1 MRRAVKQSLMEIF
14 STLYE
19 AHNYIKNFI
28 EKGKNDEL
36 QSVFSDCQQTA
47 IQLGSVIEE
56 SEGEGFVTVS
66 YLESYCEAVYEV
78 ATSEELVASKIK
90 KTLDRKLMTAESS
103 AKNDIKVKLEI
114 VFMPYKASMWDSLE
128 SVWKSADKD
137 PLCDAYVVPVPYY
150 DKKPDGS
157 LGKFHYEGKDYPDY
171 VPVIH
176 YETYDLSKRRPDV
189 IYIHN
194 PYDEYNF
201 VTSVDPRFYSKELK
215 KYTDCL
221 VYIPYYVSDENT
233 NYVGGNYALSAG
245 VINSDRTIVQ
255 SPKFAELFK
264 KTILSGF
271 GDTPENRAIVNDK
284 IQGLG
289 SPKIDA
295 VKTYKKENHDIP
307 SEWKEIIGN
316 KKVVL
321 YNTHLSMLMKENYKR
336 FIPKLKEVIDY
347 FRNRDDVVLLWRPH
361 PLTVSTA
368 ESMNPEAVAPYM
380 EIVNEFRENKYGI
393 YDDTSDM
400 NRAVAISDAYYGS
413 HSSVVSVYKETGKP
427 VIIQNI
433 DIREDL

>member
-28 EKGKNDEL
+28 EKGKTDDL
-36 QSVFSDCQQTA
+36 QSLFGDCQQTA
-47 IQLGSVIEE
+47 IQLGSIIEE

-66 YLESYCEAVYEV
+66 HLESYCEAVYEI
-78 ATSEELVASKIK
+78 ATSGEFVASKIK
-90 KTLDRKLMTAESS
+90 KTLDRKLMSAESS

-128 SVWKSADKD
+128 SVWKAADKD
-137 PLCDAYVVPVPYY
+137 DMCDAYVVPIPYY
-150 DKKPDGS
+150 DKNSDGT
-157 LGKFHYEGKDYPDY
+157 LGKFHYEGKEYPDY

-201 VTSVDPRFYSKELK
+201 VTSVDPRFYSSELK

-221 VYIPYYVSDENT
+221 VYIPYYVSDKNVNAVRT
-233 NYVGGNYALSAG
+233 HYVLSAG
-245 VINSDRTIVQ
+245 VINSDKTIVQ
-255 SPKFAELFK
+255 SPKFADLFK
-264 KTILSGF
+264 KTLLSQF
-271 GDTPENRAIVNDK
+271 GDTPENRMIVNDK

-289 SPKIDA
+289 SPKFDA
-295 VKTYKKENHDIP
+295 VNTHKKEDYEIP
-307 SEWKEIIGN
+307 SEWKEIIGD

-321 YNTHLSMLMKENYKR
+321 YNTHLSMLMKEYYQK
-336 FIPKLKEVIDY
+336 FIPKLKEVIEY

-361 PLTVSTA
+361 PLTISTA
-368 ESMNPEAVAPYM
+368 QSMNPEALVPYM
-380 EIVNEFRENKYGI
+380 EIVNEFKDNKYGI

-413 HSSVVSVYKETGKP
+413 WSSVIPIYKETGKP
-427 VIIQNI
+427 VMIQNI

>member
-14 STLYE
+14 TTLYE

-28 EKGKNDEL
+28 EKGKTDDL
-36 QSVFSDCQQTA
+36 QSLFGDCQQTA
-47 IQLGSVIEE
+47 IQLGTIIEE

-66 YLESYCEAVYEV
+66 YLESYCEAVYEI
-78 ATSEELVASKIK
+78 ATSGENNASKIK
-90 KTLDRKLMTAESS
+90 KTLDKKLMTAESS

-137 PLCDAYVVPVPYY
+137 PMCDAYVVPIPYY
-150 DKKPDGS
+150 DKNPNGT
-157 LGKFHYEGKDYPDY
+157 LGKFHYEGKEYPDY

-221 VYIPYYVSDENT
+221 VYIPYYVSDENAT
-233 NYVGGNYALSAG
+233 DVGKHYVLSAG
-245 VINSDRTIVQ
+245 VINSDKTIVQ
-255 SPKFAELFK
+255 SPKFEDLFK
-264 KTILSGF
+264 KTLLSQF
-271 GDTPENRAIVNDK
+271 GDTPENRKIVNDK
-284 IQGLG
+284 IHGLG
-289 SPKIDA
+289 SPKFDA
-295 VKTYKKENHDIP
+295 VNTHKKENYDIP

-321 YNTHLSMLMKENYKR
+321 YNTHLSVLMKENYKR
-336 FIPKLKEVIDY
+336 FIPKLKEVIEY
-347 FRNRDDVVLLWRPH
+347 FKNRDDVVLLWRPH
-361 PLTVSTA
+361 PLTISTA
-368 ESMNPEAVAPYM
+368 QSMNPEALAPYM
-380 EIVNEFRENKYGI
+380 EIVNEFKDNKYGI

-413 HSSVVSVYKETGKP
+413 GSSVVSIYKTTGKP
-427 VIIQNI
+427 IMIQNI

>member
-28 EKGKNDEL
+28 EKGKTDDL
-36 QSVFSDCQQTA
+36 QSLFGDCQQTA
-47 IQLGSVIEE
+47 IQLGSIIEE

-66 YLESYCEAVYEV
+66 HLESYCEAVYEI
-78 ATSEELVASKIK
+78 ATSGEFVASKIK
-90 KTLDRKLMTAESS
+90 KTLDRKLMSAESS

-128 SVWKSADKD
+128 SVWKAADKD
-137 PLCDAYVVPVPYY
+137 DMCDAYVVPIPYY
-150 DKKPDGS
+150 EKNPDGT
-157 LGKFHYEGKDYPDY
+157 LGKFHYEGKEYPDY

-201 VTSVDPRFYSKELK
+201 VTSVDPRFYSSELK

-221 VYIPYYVSDENT
+221 VYIPYYVSDKNANAVRT
-233 NYVGGNYALSAG
+233 HYVLSAG
-245 VINSDRTIVQ
+245 VINSDKTIVQ
-255 SPKFAELFK
+255 SPKFADLFK
-264 KTILSGF
+264 KTLLSQF
-271 GDTPENRAIVNDK
+271 GDTPENRMIVNDK

-289 SPKIDA
+289 SPKFDA
-295 VKTYKKENHDIP
+295 VNTHKKEDYEIP
-307 SEWKEIIGN
+307 SEWKEIIGD

-321 YNTHLSMLMKENYKR
+321 YNTHLSMLMKEYYQK
-336 FIPKLKEVIDY
+336 FIPKLKEVIEY

-361 PLTVSTA
+361 PLTISTA
-368 ESMNPEAVAPYM
+368 QSMNPEALVPYM
-380 EIVNEFRENKYGI
+380 EIVNEFKDNKYGI

-413 HSSVVSVYKETGKP
+413 WSSVIPIYKETGKP
-427 VIIQNI
+427 VMIQNI